1 MHRKISLVFLTLGL
15 AFSAFTGYFI
25 WKSNLPLVSPVAL
38 IGSLIGNSPAI
49 ISNKVIYGFFP
60 YWNIKYADELNIKD
74 LTHFAY
80 FSISLNP
87 DGTIIKKTN
96 AIETEPGWNKLRS
109 KESAKLLYQ
118 ARLLG
123 QKTVLTITA
132 MEPDLIESI
141 LLDEYNQDRA
151 VSSITEV
158 YRSFNFDDI
167 NIDFEYV
174 GTPSQTLRDS
184 LVSFITKLRSACLSV
199 KNHCQID
206 VDIFASSAEK
216 VRIWDLP
223 KLEPVVDKFIV
234 MTYDYYR
241 TTSNQAGPIAPIK
254 GRCTT
259 PFSDEKNCL
268 NEDVITH
275 ISQIS
280 KLLPPNKIIL
290 GVPFYGYEWQTASSD
305 FLANTYAKTGTLA
318 TYRRIQTLF
327 QDENISSIS
336 ARWSDSTLSPY
347 LVYQKDGDLF
357 QIHFENAQSLEQKVK
372 LVESA
377 GLGGIAIWSLG
388 YEGQSLDLW
397 DPIKTLIH
405 P

>member
-1 MHRKISLVFLTLGL
+1 MHRKISLVFLTLGF

-184 LVSFITKLRSACLSV
+184 LVSFITKLRTACLSV